1 MNSQEPNHSQMT
13 ALGHLEML
21 YEMLTGEYVP
31 KQNRSKEIDKHFN
44 ALLSFIQSGQCL
56 VTTEDKELAEAI
68 HKAVRGALAE
78 RAAAEIFAPAAVSD
92 AAQALV

>member
-1 MNSQEPNHSQMT
+1 MT

-31 KQNRSKEIDKHFN
+31 KQNRDREIDKHFN

-56 VTTEDKELAEAI
+56 VTPEDKDLAGAI
-68 HKAVRGALAE
+68 HEAVRKALAE
-78 RAAAEIFAPAAVSD
+78 RSEAESFTPAAAGEAAPAMA
-92 AAQALV
+92 

>member
-1 MNSQEPNHSQMT
+1 MT

-44 ALLSFIQSGQCL
+44 ALVSFIRSGQCL
-56 VTTEDKELAEAI
+56 VTTEDKELADAI
-68 HKAVRGALAE
+68 HNAVRGALAE
-78 RAAAEIFAPAAVSD
+78 RGAADIFAPAAVSE
-92 AAQALV
+92 AVQALV